1 MGMQKKGKM
10 IFQSVLTGI
19 GIAVLFL
26 LIGTVLDYVI
36 TQILSQFFIANCSE
50 DCYFRYFNAIF
61 IFVALLSVAGG
72 VFSGI
77 RSYKRLSEN
86 PK

>member
-1 MGMQKKGKM
+1 MQTRNKGRV
-10 IFQSVLTGI
+10 ILRSVLAGI

-26 LIGTVLDYVI
+26 LSGTVLDYVI
-36 TQILSQFFIANCSE
+36 TQVLSQFILTDCSE

-61 IFVALLSVAGG
+61 IFVVLLSVAGG

-77 RSYKRLSEN
+77 RTYQRLSEN